1 MSKYVK
7 IFEVRGDTMT
17 FTKEMV
23 DDYADKLLIGL
34 TDQENEMVR
43 NELANIDA
51 DFDEFINK
59 FDGLNEVE
67 AMYWCLDRDDY
78 SLREDTVEES
88 IPLEELLKNCK
99 VKSGDL
105 VEVPKV
111 VD

>member
-7 IFEVRGDTMT
+7 IIGVRGDTMT

-23 DDYADKLLIGL
+23 DDYADQKKKMIPS
-34 TDQENEMVR
+34 MKKR